1 MCSHTTKK
9 KELSRRRIFGFATEI
24 TLLLKRY
31 SCEEDEDSKSS
42 ALHNHWTL
50 PPEMMK
56 ALQQAFGIQAEFNV
70 SRTLNV
76 HQHTATYCS
85 KFDRDKVFGSRGSA
99 WETRWGQLGS
109 FECNPEYTAQ
119 DLDKAL
125 CEALMST
132 AADSPVLGIGL

>member
-1 MCSHTTKK
+1 MWVG
-9 KELSRRRIFGFATEI
+9 EEMLLAGGLEGLEAPWIFGFATEI

-50 PPEMMK
+50 LPEIMK
-56 ALQQAFGIQAEFNV
+56 ALQQAFGIPAEAFA
-70 SRTLNV
+70 SPLN
-76 HQHTATYCS
+76 
-85 KFDRDKVFGSRGSA
+85 
-99 WETRWGQLGS
+99 LGS

-125 CEALMST
+125 CGALMST